1 MKKTL
6 VSALTTAL
14 VVGAASTTFAAA
26 NPFADVP
33 ADHWAYDAVA
43 QLVQDG
49 VVNGYSADGTFKSDQ
64 SMSRYEMAQIV
75 AKAMAKSDAADN
87 NNKALIEKLS
97 AEFSDELANLGV
109 RVADLEAKTDNVKWT
124 GLIRYDWNTTN
135 FEAEDEHRKPETN
148 QLKLRFTPS
157 ITINENWTGYSEID
171 YDVNPDETGAD
182 NNGATVSKI
191 YAEGVYGKADI
202 KLGRFGSFSDASH
215 GLFFDDKVTG
225 AELTYAPTEKWAVKA
240 TGGRID
246 AKGTAFQTAGKVKGN
261 ADILGGTIPGIKD
274 DISVPC
280 EADGLIPSSATYYG
294 IEVLYKNGKLDAGVG
309 YHAAGANHTLVGNG
323 HDKYQVVDAGVGY
336 AFDSNVKATVD
347 YARGTEFYVRGNE
360 WPNDRFSKDAY
371 SIQVSYKG
379 ANAAQK
385 GSWGAY
391 VAYRKLSP
399 IAAFQA
405 TYDHKEGIN
414 EFNSLKG
421 WEIGADYAWA
431 KNIVSTFKFFTG
443 KDTDK
448 TVVQD
453 KVTGVW
459 SRVDFLF

>member
-49 VVNGYSADGTFKSDQ
+49 VVNGYSADGTFKGDQ

-109 RVADLEAKTDNVKWT
+109 RVANLEAKTDNVKWN

-135 FEAEDEHRKPETN
+135 FEKSGEHRKPETN
-148 QLKLRFTPS
+148 NVRLRFEPS
-157 ITINENWTGYSEID
+157 ITINENWTGHARLD
-171 YDVNPDETGAD
+171 YVVEKDEVRSSNDVSTEW
-182 NNGATVSKI
+182 V
-191 YAEGVYGKADI
+191 YAEGNYGKASV
-202 KLGRFGSFSDASH
+202 KLGRFNTFSDASH
-215 GLFFDDKVTG
+215 GLVTDLDSATG
-225 AELTYAPTEKWAVKA
+225 IEVQYAPTSNWKVKA
-240 TGGRID
+240 TAARLS
-246 AKGTAFQTAGKVKGN
+246 VK
-261 ADILGGTIPGIKD
+261 DIEALTVRD
-274 DISVPC
+274 D
-280 EADGLIPSSATYYG
+280 EAATYFAG
-294 IEVLYKNGKLDAGVG
+294 EVNYNNGKWEAGAGYHKVGLGTDTLQLNGNNNSFQVADAGV
-309 YHAAGANHTLVGNG
+309 A
-323 HDKYQVVDAGVGY
+323 Y
-336 AFDSNVKATVD
+336 AFDKNVKASFD
-347 YARGTEFYVRGNE
+347 YARASDWKCQDG
-360 WPNDRFSKDAY
+360 DSHKDAY
-371 SIQVSYKG
+371 NVQVSYKG
-379 ANAAQK
+379 ADAADK

-399 IAAFQA
+399 LAAFGA
-405 TYDHKEGIN
+405 TYDHKAGAEG
-414 EFNSLKG
+414 FSSLKG
-421 WEIGADYAWA
+421 WEFGADYAFA
-431 KNIVSTFKFFTG
+431 KNIVATAKFFTG
-443 KDTDK
+443 TDDLLKDKDKDT
-448 TVVQD
+448 
-453 KVTGVW
+453 GLW

>member
-49 VVNGYSADGTFKSDQ
+49 IVNGYSADGTYKGDQ
-64 SMSRYEMAQIV
+64 NMSRYEMAQIV

-109 RVADLEAKTDNVKWT
+109 RVANLEAKTDNVKWN

-135 FEAEDEHRKPETN
+135 FEQSGEHRKPETN
-148 QLKLRFTPS
+148 NVKLRFEPS
-157 ITINENWTGYSEID
+157 ITINENWTGHARLD
-171 YDVNPDETGAD
+171 YVVEKDEVKSS
-182 NNGATVSKI
+182 NTVSTEWV
-191 YAEGVYGKADI
+191 YAEGNYGKASV
-202 KLGRFGSFSDASH
+202 KLGRFNTFSDASH
-215 GLFFDDKVTG
+215 GLVTDLDSATG
-225 AELTYAPTEKWAVKA
+225 IELQYAPTSNWKVKA
-240 TGGRID
+240 TAARISAND
-246 AKGTAFQTAGKVKGN
+246 LEDLTDQFGA
-261 ADILGGTIPGIKD
+261 
-274 DISVPC
+274 
-280 EADGLIPSSATYYG
+280 ATYFAG
-294 IEVLYKNGKLDAGVG
+294 EVNYNNGKWEAGAGYHRVGLGTNTFNHSTEDTFQVADAGV
-309 YHAAGANHTLVGNG
+309 A
-323 HDKYQVVDAGVGY
+323 Y
-336 AFDSNVKATVD
+336 AFDKNVKASFD
-347 YARGTEFYVRGNE
+347 YARATDWKV
-360 WPNDRFSKDAY
+360 NDDSHKDSY
-371 SIQVSYKG
+371 NVQVSYKG
-379 ANAAQK
+379 ADAADK

-399 IAAFQA
+399 LASFGA
-405 TYDHKEGIN
+405 TYDYKLGADRLS
-414 EFNSLKG
+414 SLKG
-421 WEIGADYAWA
+421 WEFGADYAFA
-431 KNIVSTFKFFTG
+431 KNIVATAKFFTG
-443 KDTDK
+443 TDDLLKDK
-448 TVVQD
+448 D

>member
-49 VVNGYSADGTFKSDQ
+49 VVNGYSADGTFKGDQ

-109 RVADLEAKTDNVKWT
+109 RVANLEAKTDNVKWT

-135 FEAEDEHRKPETN
+135 WEANSDATPGMSGRPDDTN
-148 QLKLRFTPS
+148 TLKLRFEPS
-157 ITINENWTGYSEID
+157 MTINENWTAHSQID
-171 YDVNPDETGAD
+171 YNIDAGDSTAD
-182 NNGATVSKI
+182 LKHNDATTNGEVTVEKI
-191 YAEGVYGKADI
+191 WTEGQYGKANV

-215 GLFFDDKVTG
+215 GLVFDTRVTG
-225 AELTYAPTEKWAVKA
+225 AEVSYAPTDKWTVK
-240 TGGRID
+240 T
-246 AKGTAFQTAGKVKGN
+246 TAGKTVGKNLAGA
-261 ADILGGTIPGIKD
+261 ADNNN
-274 DISVPC
+274 
-280 EADGLIPSSATYYG
+280 ATYLALEANYQ
-294 IEVLYKNGKLDAGVG
+294 NGKLGAGLG
-309 YHAAGANHTLVGNG
+309 YHNIGGQYTMLDGNSAL
-323 HDKYQVVDAGVGY
+323 KVVDAGVSY
-336 AFDSNVKATVD
+336 AFDENVKVTAD
-347 YARGTEFYVRGNE
+347 YAKGNGD
-360 WPNDRFSKDAY
+360 WNLPVIGDRFDKDAY
-371 SIQVSYKG
+371 SIQVDYKG
-379 ANAAQK
+379 AKADQK

-391 VAYRKLSP
+391 VAYRSLSP

-405 TYDHKEGIN
+405 TYDHAAGVAGW
-414 EFNSLKG
+414 NSLKG
-421 WEIGADYAWA
+421 WEIGANYTWA
-431 KNIVSTFKFFTG
+431 KNIVSTVKYFNG

-448 TVVQD
+448 VVSVGTDGHD
-453 KVTGVW
+453 KVTGLW

>member
-49 VVNGYSADGTFKSDQ
+49 VVNGYSADGTFKGDQ

-109 RVADLEAKTDNVKWT
+109 RVANLEAKTDNVKWT
-124 GLIRYDWNTTN
+124 GLIRYDWNNTN
-135 FEAEDEHRKPETN
+135 YEAEGAHRADEEN
-148 QLKLRFTPS
+148 NLKLRFTPS
-157 ITINENWTGYSEID
+157 ITINENWTGHAEID

-225 AELTYAPTEKWAVKA
+225 AEVVYAPTSNWKVKTTA
-240 TGGRID
+240 GRID
-246 AKGTAFQTAGKVKGN
+246 SVEDAFTSTHNVTTILPDGTPFDWGDVEYN
-261 ADILGGTIPGIKD
+261 
-274 DISVPC
+274 
-280 EADGLIPSSATYYG
+280 SSATYYG
-294 IEVLYKNGKLDAGVG
+294 AEVLYNNGKLEAGVG
-309 YHAAGANHTLVGNG
+309 YHTFGANQTVINN
-323 HDKYQVVDAGVGY
+323 DAYQVVDAGVGY
-336 AFDSNVKATVD
+336 AFDKNVKATFD
-347 YARGTEFYVRGNE
+347 YARGSELPG
-360 WPNDRFSKDAY
+360 DDFSKDAY
-371 SIQVSYKG
+371 SAQVSYKG
-379 ANAAQK
+379 ADAAQK

-391 VAYRKLSP
+391 VAYRSLSP
-399 IAAFQA
+399 IAALQA
-405 TYDHKEGIN
+405 TYDHKNGN
-414 EFNSLKG
+414 AGLRSLKG

-443 KDTDK
+443 RDTDK
-448 TVVQD
+448 AVVKD

-459 SRVDFLF
+459 SRVDFMF

>member
-49 VVNGYSADGTFKSDQ
+49 IVNGYSADGTYKGDQ
-64 SMSRYEMAQIV
+64 NMSRYEMAQIV

-109 RVADLEAKTDNVKWT
+109 RVANLEAKTDNVKWN

-135 FEAEDEHRKPETN
+135 FEKSGEHRKPETN
-148 QLKLRFTPS
+148 NVRLRFEPS
-157 ITINENWTGYSEID
+157 ITINENWTGHARLD
-171 YDVNPDETGAD
+171 YVVEKDEVQSS
-182 NNGATVSKI
+182 NTVSTEWV
-191 YAEGVYGKADI
+191 YAEGNYGKASV
-202 KLGRFGSFSDASH
+202 KLGRFNTFSDASH
-215 GLFFDDKVTG
+215 GLVTDLDSATG
-225 AELTYAPTEKWAVKA
+225 IEIQYAPTSNWKVKA
-240 TGGRID
+240 TTARISAND
-246 AKGTAFQTAGKVKGN
+246 LEDLTDQFGA
-261 ADILGGTIPGIKD
+261 
-274 DISVPC
+274 
-280 EADGLIPSSATYYG
+280 ATYFAG
-294 IEVLYKNGKLDAGVG
+294 EVNYNNGKWEAGAGYHRVGLGTNTFNHSTEDTFQVADAGV
-309 YHAAGANHTLVGNG
+309 A
-323 HDKYQVVDAGVGY
+323 Y
-336 AFDSNVKATVD
+336 AFDKNVKASFD
-347 YARGTEFYVRGNE
+347 YARATDWKV
-360 WPNDRFSKDAY
+360 NDDSHKDSY
-371 SIQVSYKG
+371 NVQVSYKG
-379 ANAAQK
+379 ADAADK

-399 IAAFQA
+399 LASFGA
-405 TYDHKEGIN
+405 TYDYKLGADGLS
-414 EFNSLKG
+414 SLKG
-421 WEIGADYAWA
+421 WEFGADYAFA
-431 KNIVSTFKFFTG
+431 KNIVATAKFFTG
-443 KDTDK
+443 TDDLLKDK
-448 TVVQD
+448 D

>member
-49 VVNGYSADGTFKSDQ
+49 VVNGYGADGTFKGDQ
-64 SMSRYEMAQIV
+64 NMSRYEMAQIV

-109 RVADLEAKTDNVKWT
+109 RVANLEAKTDNVKWN

-135 FEAEDEHRKPETN
+135 FESQKKHRETETN
-148 QLKLRFTPS
+148 NVRLRFEPS
-157 ITINENWTGYSEID
+157 ITINENWTGHARLD
-171 YDVNPDETGAD
+171 YVVDKDEVRSGD
-182 NNGATVSKI
+182 TVSTEWV
-191 YAEGVYGKADI
+191 YAEGNYGKASV
-202 KLGRFGSFSDASH
+202 KLGRFNTFSDASH
-215 GLFFDDKVTG
+215 GLVTDLDSATG
-225 AELTYAPTEKWAVKA
+225 IEVQYAPTSNWKVKA
-240 TGGRID
+240 TAARLS
-246 AKGTAFQTAGKVKGN
+246 VK
-261 ADILGGTIPGIKD
+261 DIEALTVRD
-274 DISVPC
+274 D
-280 EADGLIPSSATYYG
+280 EAATYFAG
-294 IEVLYKNGKLDAGVG
+294 EVNYNNGKWEVGAG
-309 YHAAGANHTLVGNG
+309 YHKVGLGTDTLEYNGN
-323 HDKYQVVDAGVGY
+323 DDSFQVVDAGVAY
-336 AFDSNVKATVD
+336 AFDKNVKASFD
-347 YARGTEFYVRGNE
+347 YAHASDWKCQDG
-360 WPNDRFSKDAY
+360 DSHKDAY
-371 SIQVSYKG
+371 NVQVSYKG
-379 ANAAQK
+379 ADAADK

-399 IAAFQA
+399 LAAFGA
-405 TYDHKEGIN
+405 TYDYKAGAEG
-414 EFNSLKG
+414 FSSLKG
-421 WEIGADYAWA
+421 WEFGADYAFA
-431 KNIVSTFKFFTG
+431 KNIVATAKFFTG
-443 KDTDK
+443 TDDLLKDK
-448 TVVQD
+448 D

>member
-49 VVNGYSADGTFKSDQ
+49 VVNGYSADGTFKGDQ

-109 RVADLEAKTDNVKWT
+109 RVANLEAKTDNVKWT

-135 FEAEDEHRKPETN
+135 YEANSDALGRDGRPTDTN
-148 QLKLRFTPS
+148 TLKLRFEPS
-157 ITINENWTGYSEID
+157 MTINENWTAHSQID
-171 YDVNPDETGAD
+171 YNISVGDDTAD
-182 NNGATVSKI
+182 LNSTQPTANNDGSITVEKI
-191 YAEGVYGKADI
+191 WTEGVYGKANV

-215 GLFFDDKVTG
+215 GLVFDTRVTG
-225 AELTYAPTEKWAVKA
+225 AEVSYAPTEKWTVKA
-240 TGGRID
+240 T
-246 AKGTAFQTAGKVKGN
+246 AGKTSGN
-261 ADILGGTIPGIKD
+261 GQAWAADNTN
-274 DISVPC
+274 
-280 EADGLIPSSATYYG
+280 ATYLAL
-294 IEVLYKNGKLDAGVG
+294 EANYKTGKLGAGLG
-309 YHAAGANHTLVGNG
+309 YHVVGGQETIIN
-323 HDKYQVVDAGVGY
+323 DDSALKIADVGVSY
-336 AFDSNVKATVD
+336 AFDENVKVTAD
-347 YARGTEFYVRGNE
+347 YARGNVDWNLPVIG
-360 WPNDRFSKDAY
+360 DRFNKDAY
-371 SIQVSYKG
+371 SIQVDYKG
-379 ANAAQK
+379 AKADQK

-391 VAYRKLSP
+391 VAYRSLSP
-399 IAAFQA
+399 VAAFQA
-405 TYDHKEGIN
+405 TYDHAAGI
-414 EFNSLKG
+414 FGGNSLKG
-421 WEIGADYAWA
+421 WEIGANYTWA
-431 KNIVSTFKFFTG
+431 KNIVSTVKYFNG

-448 TVVQD
+448 VVSFATDGHD
-453 KVTGVW
+453 KVTGLW